1 MNITNITDIS
11 DITGN
16 YFDITACRA
25 CPRRCGADRT
35 KTVGFCGIGDRI
47 KIARAAPHLW
57 EEPCISGTR
66 GSGAIFFSGCSLGCV
81 FCQNKEISRGIG
93 GCEITAERFA
103 EICFELRS
111 AGVHNI
117 NLVTPSHQLPLIL
130 PTLREIKKTIGIPI
144 VCNCGGYESPEALS
158 AMRGIVDIYLP
169 DFKFHD
175 PALSEK
181 YAHAKDYPQIAEEA
195 IVEMARQT
203 GRPTFDKDGLL
214 RRGTLVR
221 HLVLPGHRDDSINAL
236 GRLRE
241 LFAPDEILLSLMSQ
255 YTPVGDGPSR
265 RLTTF
270 EYRSV
275 ANVALELGFEGYFQE
290 RSSAKEEYTPSF
302 DLTGVKG

>member
-1 MNITNITDIS
+1 MDIS
-11 DITGN
+11 GN

-25 CPRRCGADRT
+25 CPRRCGVDRT

-81 FCQNKEISRGIG
+81 FCQNKEISRRGG

-130 PTLREIKKTIGIPI
+130 PVLREIKKTIGIPI
-144 VCNCGGYESPEALS
+144 VCNCGGYESLEALS

-169 DFKFHD
+169 DFKFYD

-181 YAHAKDYPQIAEEA
+181 YAHAKDYPKIAEEA

-214 RRGTLVR
+214 ERGTLVR
-221 HLVLPGHRDDSINAL
+221 HLVLPGHRDDSINTL
-236 GRLRE
+236 RRLRE

-255 YTPVGDGPSR
+255 YTPTGDGPSR

-290 RSSAKEEYTPSF
+290 RSSAKDEYTPNF
-302 DLTGVKG
+302 DLTGVKR